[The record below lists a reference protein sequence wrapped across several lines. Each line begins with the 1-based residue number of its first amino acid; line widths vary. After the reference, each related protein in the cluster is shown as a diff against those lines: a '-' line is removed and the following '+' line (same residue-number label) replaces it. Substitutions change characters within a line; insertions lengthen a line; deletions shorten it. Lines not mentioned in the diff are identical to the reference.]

1 MDLNEELFIKNCEK
15 FRKQIVKISLGVP
28 LKMIGNSN
36 LDGSYPVYIY
46 KNMKFVKVISI
57 GVSNNIRFDE
67 EIAKL
72 GATVWAYDYTVA
84 PRI

>member
-36 LDGSYPVYIY
+36 LDGSYTVYIY

-57 GVSNNIRFDE
+57 GVSNIRFDE